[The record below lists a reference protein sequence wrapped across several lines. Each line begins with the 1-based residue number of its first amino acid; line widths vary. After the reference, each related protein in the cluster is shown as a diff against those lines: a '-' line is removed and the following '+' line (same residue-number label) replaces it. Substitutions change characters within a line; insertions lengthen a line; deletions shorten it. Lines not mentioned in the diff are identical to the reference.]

1 LNKRE
6 KIWVFDST
14 LRDGA
19 QARGITFSMSDRINM
34 MRLLDEIGVD
44 YIEAGN
50 PASNPKERAFFE
62 QVKASDLKN
71 AKLTAFGSTRRK
83 NMKAQDDPGILA
95 TLEADTPVVAIFGKT
110 WDLHVTHVLNAK
122 LEQNL
127 EMVYDSIKFYK
138 DRGLEVVFDA
148 EHFFDG
154 YKNNEEYAMKVLAAA
169 VDAGAD
175 SLALCETNG
184 GTLPWVV
191 KAATQKVTD
200 RFDTMCGIHC
210 HNDGELG
217 VANSLMAVEAGARQ
231 VQGTFLGFGERCGNA
246 CLTSLISTLQIKMQY
261 DCIPEDSIK
270 QLYTKAHEAAEIANI
285 TLDEKMPFVG
295 RDAFAHKGGMHI
307 DGINKIPKSFEHMD
321 PTQVGNK
328 RTILLSEVAGQQAIV
343 SKLSKKYPELAK
355 GAPETKALVAKL
367 KDMEAK
373 GYHFEGAESS
383 FELLVQKYLGK
394 FKPYFAIEHFK
405 VIDEPALGEEQGAK
419 AFAMVK
425 VDVGGEKHMT
435 AAEGNGP
442 VNALDRALRKAL
454 LNFFPGLEDM
464 HLSDYRVR
472 VLESNQKTD
481 AKIRV
486 MIDSTDGQTSWTTL
500 GVSSDVIEA
509 SLQAMTDALE
519 YKLMIDN
526 RGQEK

>member
-1 LNKRE
+1 LNKQE

-19 QARGITFSMSDRINM
+19 QARGITFSMSDRMNM

-62 QVKASDLKN
+62 QVNQSELKN

-83 NMKAQDDPGILA
+83 SMKAEDDPGVQWTLA
-95 TLEADTPVVAIFGKT
+95 ANTDAVAIFGKS
-110 WDLHVTHVLNAK
+110 WDLHVTHVLNAE

-127 EMVYDSIKFYK
+127 EMIYDTVKFFK
-138 DRGLEVVFDA
+138 DKGKEVIYDA

-154 YKNNEEYAMKVLAAA
+154 YKANQEYALKALQAA

-175 SLALCETNG
+175 SLVLCETNG
-184 GTLPWVV
+184 GALPTLVQS
-191 KAATQKVTD
+191 ATQKVCD
-200 RFDTMCGIHC
+200 SFDVMCGIHT
-210 HNDGELG
+210 HNDGELA
-217 VANSLMAVEAGARQ
+217 VANTLLAVEAGARQ

-246 CLTSLISTLQIKMQY
+246 CLTSVISNLQIKMGF
-261 DCIPEDSIK
+261 DCLPEESMN
-270 QLYTKAHEAAEIANI
+270 QLYTKSHEAAEIANI

-307 DGINKIPKSFEHMD
+307 DGINKIPQSFEHMN
-321 PTQVGNK
+321 PTLVGNK

-343 SKLSKKYPELAK
+343 TKLSKQYPELSK
-355 GAPETKALVAKL
+355 GAAVTKELIEKL
-367 KDMEAK
+367 KDLEAK

-383 FELLVQKYLGK
+383 FELLVQKHLGK
-394 FKPYFAIEHFK
+394 FKSYFEIVHFK
-405 VIDEPALGEEQGAK
+405 IIDEPAFGDESGVK
-419 AFAMVK
+419 AFGMVK
-425 VDVGGEKHMT
+425 VRVGDDEKLT

-442 VNALDRALRKAL
+442 VNALDIALRKAL
-454 LNFFPGLEDM
+454 VSFFPQLKEM
-464 HLSDYRVR
+464 HLTDYRVR
-472 VLESNQKTD
+472 VLDSNQETD

-486 MIDSTDGQTSWTTL
+486 MIDSTDGKTSWTTL
-500 GVSSDVIEA
+500 GVSTDVIEA
-509 SLQAMTDALE
+509 SLQALTDSIE
-519 YKLMIDN
+519 YKLMLDS
-526 RGQEK
+526 RK

>member
-1 LNKRE
+1 MNNRE

-50 PASNPKERAFFE
+50 PASNPKERAFFD
-62 QVKASDLKN
+62 QVKQSDLKH

-83 NMKAQDDPGILA
+83 SMKAEDDPGVLA
-95 TLEADTPVVAIFGKT
+95 TLAANTESVAIFGKS
-110 WDLHVTHVLNAK
+110 WDLHVTHVLNAE

-127 EMVYDSIKFYK
+127 EMIYDTVKFFK
-138 DRGLEVVFDA
+138 DRGLEVVYDA

-154 YKNNEEYAMKVLAAA
+154 YKNNEEYALKALGSA

-175 SLALCETNG
+175 SLVLCETNG
-184 GTLPWVV
+184 GALPSLVS
-191 KAATQKVTD
+191 AATKKVCD
-200 RFDTMCGIHC
+200 IYDILCGIHT
-210 HNDGELG
+210 HNDGELA
-217 VANSLMAVEAGARQ
+217 VANTLLAVDAGARH

-246 CLTSLISTLQIKMQY
+246 CLTSVISNLQIKMGF
-261 DCIPEDSIK
+261 DCIPEESIK
-270 QLYTKAHEAAEIANI
+270 QLYTKSHEAAEIANL

-307 DGINKIPKSFEHMD
+307 DGINKIPESFEHMN
-321 PTQVGNK
+321 PTLVGNK

-343 SKLSKKYPELAK
+343 SKLSKTYPELSK
-355 GAPETKALVAKL
+355 GAVETKELIAKL
-367 KDMEAK
+367 KEMEAK

-383 FELLVQKYLGK
+383 FELLVQKHLGK
-394 FKPYFAIEHFK
+394 FKSFFEILHFK
-405 VIDEPALGEEQGAK
+405 IIDEPAFGDESGVKAFGMVKVKVDGEEQL
-419 AFAMVK
+419 
-425 VDVGGEKHMT
+425 T

-442 VNALDRALRKAL
+442 VNALDIALRKSL
-454 LNFFPGLEDM
+454 VGFFPSLADM
-464 HLSDYRVR
+464 HLTDYRVR
-472 VLESNQKTD
+472 VLDTNQETD

-486 MIDSTDGQTSWTTL
+486 MIDTTDGKTSWTTL
-500 GVSSDVIEA
+500 GVSTDVIEA
-509 SLQAMTDALE
+509 SLQALTDSIE
-519 YKLMIDN
+519 YKLMLDS
-526 RGQEK
+526 RK